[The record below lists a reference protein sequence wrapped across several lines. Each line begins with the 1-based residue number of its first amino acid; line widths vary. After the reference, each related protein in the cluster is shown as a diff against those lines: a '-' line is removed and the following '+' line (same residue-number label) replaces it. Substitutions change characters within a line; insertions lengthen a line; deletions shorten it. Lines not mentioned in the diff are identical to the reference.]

1 MSSRVPGSR
10 WITVVAVVLAP
21 AFFAEPT
28 IAQPAGTVRG
38 QVVDLQGRAVD
49 GAMVVFDFQG
59 AGVERVDVTTNSDG
73 EFSQRDLSDG
83 HYTVTAQKQDVGRQ
97 SFRLRVR
104 PGQTVEVNFLL
115 QPRAGPALW
124 RDDLPGREALT
135 EVFEEGVA
143 ANRAGDFEQ
152 AITKF
157 EEVLGST
164 PACIDCH
171 YNIGIAYTRMEDY
184 AAAAAAFKKVLD
196 IRPDFAAGY
205 YALADVYNRQ
215 ERFDE
220 AATARSE
227 ANRIAVEALA
237 AGRERTQNTLNQ
249 GIIFWNAGNVA
260 DAKRRFEEAAKLDP
274 THADVHYWL
283 GMANTTEGNRAEAA
297 RSLRRYLD
305 LAPDGQYAD
314 SAADTL
320 KQIGR

>member
-1 MSSRVPGSR
+1 MRSRVLGSR

-21 AFFAEPT
+21 VVFAEPT
-28 IAQPAGTVRG
+28 IAQPAGVVRG

-49 GAMVVFDFQG
+49 GAIVVFDFQG
-59 AGVERVDVTTNSDG
+59 VGAERVEATTNSDG

-83 HYTVTAQKQDVGRQ
+83 HYTVTAQKENVGAQ

-104 PGQTVEVNFLL
+104 PGQTVQVNFLL
-115 QPRAGPALW
+115 QPGAGPAPW
-124 RDDLPGREALT
+124 RGDLPGREALAG
-135 EVFEEGVA
+135 VFGEGVA

-152 AITKF
+152 AIAKF
-157 EEVLGST
+157 EEVLGRI

-171 YNIGIAYTRMEDY
+171 YNIGIAYTRTEDY
-184 AAAAAAFKKVLD
+184 AAAEAAFKKVLD

-205 YALADVYNRQ
+205 YALADLYNRQ

-220 AATARSE
+220 ATTARSE

-237 AGRERTQNTLNQ
+237 AGRERTQNILNQ

-260 DAKRRFEEAAKLDP
+260 DAKRRFEEAFELDP

-283 GMANTTEGNRAEAA
+283 GMANATEGHRAEAA
-297 RSLRRYLD
+297 RRLRRYLD

-320 KQIGR
+320 KQIGQ